1 MYKGFPVGC
10 LLFWIN
16 GLKGNDMSAKDKLNA
31 ALIEL
36 YREIGRDMVEKE
48 EKAAWGAIALGA

>member
-1 MYKGFPVGC
+1 VGC